1 MSSFSRRDWRDYI
14 SDDEDDYP
22 QEEPFYFE
30 NKYLYD
36 YYWYHE
42 NFPVEWAMCPKEGTG
57 PGQCGNCLDYG
68 CINDVFIGYCANCA
82 IYDYEGSR
90 GRGFIDVGI
99 EYDDPC
105 CMDFTSV
112 FETYLKDVDIN
123 AIVGVDNTMPNDY
136 HIDNPVPET
145 CNGYCDNESIDQ
157 SEITDEDI
165 YGNED
170 IDIGEHSGIE
180 CHFEGGYNDM

>member
-1 MSSFSRRDWRDYI
+1 MSSFSRDHWRDI

-22 QEEPFYFE
+22 QEEPFYFD

-42 NFPVEWAMCPKEGTG
+42 NFPVDWAMCPKDGTG
-57 PGQCGNCLDYG
+57 PSQCGNCLDFG
-68 CINDVFIGYCANCA
+68 CINGVFIGYCANCA

-90 GRGFIDVGI
+90 GRGFKDVGI
-99 EYDDPC
+99 EDDDTNV
-105 CMDFTSV
+105 MGYQSV
-112 FETYLKDVDIN
+112 FDTYLKDVDIH
-123 AIVGVDNTMPNDY
+123 AIVGVDMSMPEDY
-136 HIDNPVPET
+136 HIDNPAPS
-145 CNGYCDNESIDQ
+145 DNESIDQ

-165 YGNED
+165 YGNEN
-170 IDIGEHSGIE
+170 IDIGEHSTLE